1 MQLTPRCL
9 LVFILLLLSWSLTHG
24 QEANLGEP
32 FNLTPEKLSVEG
44 GLGLNRA
51 GWLYHTGDDAAWAA
65 TDYDDAA
72 WERLPYTQFR
82 INTLPRSGW
91 TGAAWFRL
99 RLRVDERLVNQPLA
113 LRIYHWGASEIYLDE
128 KLIERFGVIQLEG
141 DEEFNPQWRPIPVVF
156 TQGGEHTLA
165 VRYSYRAAR
174 DVTRGRGRWLVRS
187 EAAPGFYSN
196 IDRATPAIIAYG
208 AEGRTFPRDA
218 LFIGILFALA
228 LLHFLL
234 FVFYRRERTNLFY
247 SLFAFSLAAGAL
259 ISEVFDEESRNATTQ
274 AVLFISNVTTYAL
287 ALAALLAFAY
297 VAFAAK
303 FSKHFYLLL
312 ALWSAAIMFTAVF
325 VRANASLYIVCSV
338 IVLTLADVSRI
349 ILRALRERQDGARII
364 AAGVL
369 LFAVGLL
376 TLLAREVSETFGFT
390 GRFPASVTNISDTLI
405 LLAMP
410 VSVSVFLARGFA
422 HTNRNLEIQ
431 LGQVQELSARQIEHE
446 RTEAALRVEHEKERA
461 ENERRAKE
469 LEEARG
475 LQLSML
481 PRDVPQ
487 LPALEIAAYMKTASE
502 VGGDYYDFHVDA
514 GGVLTV
520 VVGDATGHGMKA
532 GTIVTATKS
541 LFNLRAGEPDIRT
554 FFRESS
560 RALKAM
566 NLRGMFMAMLMV
578 KIEGDRLRASAA
590 GMPALLI
597 YRAAT
602 AEVEEIA
609 IKGMPLGSI
618 VGFPYQEQ
626 ELDLACGD
634 VVMMMSD
641 GFPERFNTAD
651 EVPGYD
657 YARAVLRE
665 IARASSQE
673 IINRFVQAGDEWAG
687 GRPQDDD
694 VTFVVIKVTGER

>member
-1 MQLTPRCL
+1 MNTPPMPSMPRRLLAFVLLTL
-9 LVFILLLLSWSLTHG
+9 FSSVAAHA
-24 QEANLGEP
+24 QEVGGGDV
-32 FNLTPEKLSVEG
+32 FNLTPETLQAAG
-44 GLGLNRA
+44 GVSLNAR
-51 GWLYHTGDDAAWAA
+51 GWRYHAGDDAAWAA
-65 TDYDDAA
+65 ANHDDAA
-72 WERLPYTQFR
+72 WERLPHT
-82 INTLPRSGW
+82 TLRSNSQPRSGW

-113 LRIYHWGASEIYLDE
+113 LRFYHWGASEIYLDGN
-128 KLIERFGVIQLEG
+128 LIERFGMIHADG
-141 DEEFNPQWRPIPVVF
+141 DEEFNPQWRPIPLVF
-156 TQGGEHTLA
+156 TRGGEHTIA
-165 VRYSYRAAR
+165 VRYSYSAAS
-174 DVTRGRGRWLVRS
+174 DLTRGRGAWLVRAES
-187 EAAPGFYSN
+187 PPGFYSN
-196 IDRATPAIIAYG
+196 IDRATPAIIVYG
-208 AEGRTFPRDA
+208 AEGRDFSRHA

-247 SLFAFSLAAGAL
+247 SLFAFSLAAGAF
-259 ISEVFDEESRNATTQ
+259 IAEVLDEESSNATIA
-274 AVLFISNVTTYAL
+274 AVLFILNVTTYAL
-287 ALAALLAFAY
+287 ALSALLAFSY

-303 FSKHFYLLL
+303 FSKHFYVLL
-312 ALWSAAIMFTAVF
+312 ALWSATILFTAVL
-325 VRANASLYIVCSV
+325 VRSDASLYVVSAV
-338 IVLTLADVSRI
+338 ILLTLADVSRI
-349 ILRALRERQDGARII
+349 LVRALRERRDGARII

-369 LFAVGLL
+369 LFACGLVA
-376 TLLAREVSETFGFT
+376 LLVREVSETLGFT
-390 GRFPASVTNISDTLI
+390 GSFPAIVSSASGTLI

-410 VSVSVFLARGFA
+410 LSVSVFLARQFA
-422 HTNRNLEIQ
+422 RTNRNLEIQ

-446 RTEAALRVEHEKERA
+446 RTEAALRMEHEKERA

-481 PRDVPQ
+481 PREVPQ
-487 LPALEIAAYMKTASE
+487 LAALDIAAYMKPATE

-514 GGVLTV
+514 NGVLTV

-541 LFNLRAGEPDIRT
+541 LFNFFAGEPDIRR

-560 RALKAM
+560 RALKAL
-566 NLRGMFMAMLMV
+566 NLRGMFMAMVMI

-602 AEVEEIA
+602 CEVEEIA

-626 ELDLACGD
+626 EVSLACGD
-634 VVMMMSD
+634 VVVMMSD
-641 GFPERFNTAD
+641 GFPERFNASGRD
-651 EVPGYD
+651 
-657 YARAVLRE
+657 ARLRSRAVSAARCCSP
-665 IARASSQE
+665 IAAGNHQPFRSGWRRVGGRASA
-673 IINRFVQAGDEWAG
+673 R
-687 GRPQDDD
+687 
-694 VTFVVIKVTGER
+694 